1 MKAMKQLFC
10 VISLFGLIMKPSC
23 SIRVTRTLSPRV
35 VNTKYGGVRGLVVN
49 LGVKGIGDA
58 EAFLGI
64 PYASPPI
71 GNLRF
76 MPPGAPHPWGNIKQ
90 ADTFGAV
97 CPQRLPDI
105 RNESVAL
112 KTMSRARYVHLRH
125 LLPYLKNQSENCLYL
140 NIYTPAGGK
149 YISFFVLPETSF
161 TFLCNCTRIA
171 VNVFYDS
178 Y

>member
-1 MKAMKQLFC
+1 MRVMKRLFC
-10 VISLFGLIMKPSC
+10 VISLFGLFMKPSC

-71 GNLRF
+71 GNQRF

-149 YISFFVLPETSF
+149 YMLLFVHSETCF
-161 TFLCNCTRIA
+161 TLLSNYLRNCI
-171 VNVFYDS
+171 NVFNGS